1 MQQMVDTNSLA
12 PIDACSLAWSA
23 VGGLVAHLEKCY
35 IAFQL
40 LDHGTFDAYVPGDLN
55 DSVVPVNELS
65 VDELSVDEDGDI
77 VSSDSSDLPAFMTLD
92 VHAIRNLEIFEN
104 TYDRGSNGK
113 YVLSCIKIIAINNYS
128 NCCKFSFVLFR
139 KRNVD

>member
-1 MQQMVDTNSLA
+1 MALEHLDSIFTENLSALAEDYQANQALNTGDTMMVPNISLPTET
-12 PIDACSLAWSA
+12 PI
-23 VGGLVAHLEKCY
+23 
-35 IAFQL
+35 
-40 LDHGTFDAYVPGDLN
+40 LDEFSRLPSSFIGVP
-55 DSVVPVNELS
+55 
-65 VDELSVDEDGDI
+65 
-77 VSSDSSDLPAFMTLD
+77 SSFGYTPASDLPAFMTLD

-139 KRNVD
+139 KRNVV